1 MIFNKNQNI
10 PTEDKTIRRALIS
23 EVEGLYRGANHTKI
37 IEELGILNGEAR
49 IDIAVVNGLI
59 HGYEIKSD
67 VDTLNRLPGQMKYFN
82 SVLDKITIVVGK
94 KHLTDAIK
102 IIPEW
107 WGISIARIIDAEEG
121 VTFVNIRDAEQNP
134 NQDIFSLTSLLWK
147 DEAINI
153 LEMLNL
159 AGGVRSKTRI
169 EVFQKLIDVLDR
181 KTIGEKVRECL
192 CSRPTLKFDLSYMPC
207 GD

>member
-1 MIFNKNQNI
+1 MVLNKNQNI
-10 PTEDKTIRRALIS
+10 PTYDKAIRRALIR
-23 EVEGLYRGANHTKI
+23 EVEELYRCAYHIKI

-49 IDIAVVNGLI
+49 IDVAVVNGLI

-82 SVLDKITIVVGK
+82 SVLDKVTIVVGK

-107 WGISIARIIDAEEG
+107 WGISIARIIDADEG

-134 NQDIFSLTSLLWK
+134 NQDVLSLASLLWK
-147 DEAINI
+147 DEALNI
-153 LEMLNL
+153 LEMMDL
-159 AGGVRSKTRI
+159 AGDVRFKTRL

-192 CSRPTLKFDLSYMPC
+192 FSRPILKFDLSYMQC
-207 GD
+207 GG